1 MSSKHKLHK
10 KVSPLRISSLNVTFQ
25 FPADLVTF
33 TEQNLNGKINFLCYD
48 SQSQDIPIINQYFK
62 VLRYQALKLLSIANN
77 AEKSDVFRYGWTFCV
92 PSM

>member
-62 VLRYQALKLLSIANN
+62 VLRYQALKLLSHCQQCG
-77 AEKSDVFRYGWTFCV
+77 EK
-92 PSM
+92 